1 MVRAQRCC
9 LAQVRSRSLQSLVL
23 CPLCIVECTPET
35 IMCDW
40 CDDFWCCKRDGC
52 NNELKRHV
60 LVCDKR
66 HKFQLQMQQ
75 DEGQQSAACAGSEF
89 FGGK

>member
-23 CPLCIVECTPET
+23 CPLCIVECTPEST
-35 IMCDW
+35 MCDW
-40 CDDFWCCKRDGC
+40 CDDFWCCVRPDCDNARK
-52 NNELKRHV
+52 EHE

-66 HKFQLQMQQ
+66 HSQL
-75 DEGQQSAACAGSEF
+75 DEGQQSAACAWSEF